1 MEPLQHHKYI
11 ISIIIFFC
19 YIVSGCTSGNIRL
32 HEGTY
37 QYEGQLQICINR
49 IWEGVPYSN
58 WDYFDAEVACRQLW
72 LFQVASTSERL
83 IIILYYIIVSLTP
96 IIDYL
101 FIYIEHT
108 LSVKQT
114 KTVSRIAGN

>member
-1 MEPLQHHKYI
+1 M
-11 ISIIIFFC
+11 SIKKNC

-37 QYEGQLQICINR
+37 QYEGQLQTCTNGV
-49 IWEGVPYSN
+49 WEGVLVSY

-83 IIILYYIIVSLTP
+83 IIILYYI
-96 IIDYL
+96 L
-101 FIYIEHT
+101 F
-108 LSVKQT
+108 
-114 KTVSRIAGN
+114 N